1 MLMMIAMINDVYA
14 NEVCIMYNDENDDDD
29 DEKTVDNSIICYHV
43 SRDKSKPYCIILY
56 KNLSIL
62 IIIIIIIIL
71 IIIIAVF
78 ENEK

>member
-1 MLMMIAMINDVYA
+1 MTMTTT
-14 NEVCIMYNDENDDDD
+14 
-29 DEKTVDNSIICYHV
+29 KKKKPVDNSIICYHV
-43 SRDKSKPYCIILY
+43 SRDESKPYCIILY

-62 IIIIIIIIL
+62 IIIIIIIL